1 MLKRMEIFLIAAV
14 FILITAVILIIYS
27 KQREQEFIS
36 HHATTQEAIVNG
48 AAYAINL
55 QLLEKKRHVHLFANE
70 YAHLFVQLNTN
81 PMNEKFED
89 DIKIRLQQRFP
100 DFFTYTVTDQSGVPK
115 LLNIE
120 SLVGNACQRDL
131 SDFAKQIST
140 NSKDLQNKVFIHPQP
155 FNYHYDIMAPIYT
168 AGVGPRIFF
177 ISFYLKEITDILKT
191 HELPG
196 QSLIL
201 VRQSDTRLIEVS
213 SQGTR
218 DTLKR
223 DLNLSDAELQRIIVH
238 KNIPGTDWRLV
249 NLPDPAYL
257 KQYQKVL
264 WNEALF
270 ILIIV
275 TIAMFILIFV
285 MIKMAK
291 NREV

>member
-1 MLKRMEIFLIAAV
+1 MEIFLIAAV
-14 FILITAVILIIYS
+14 FILITAIILIIYS
-27 KQREQEFIS
+27 KQREQEFIA
-36 HHATTQEAIVNG
+36 HHAITQQAIIDG

-70 YAHLFVQLNTN
+70 YPHLFVQLNTN
-81 PMNEKFED
+81 PTNEKVEN
-89 DIKIRLQQRFP
+89 DIKTRLQQRFP
-100 DFFTYTVTDQSGVPK
+100 DFFTYTVTDQSGAPK

-131 SDFAKQIST
+131 NDFAKQISS
-140 NSKDLQNKVFIHPQP
+140 NGKDLQNKIFVHPQP

-196 QSLIL
+196 QHLIL
-201 VRQSDTRLIEVS
+201 VRQSNTSLIEVN

-223 DLNLSDAELQRIIVH
+223 DLNLSKAEIQRINVY

-249 NLPDPAYL
+249 NLPDSAYA
-257 KQYQKVL
+257 KQYRKGL
-264 WNEALF
+264 WNEAIAILLVVSLALF
-270 ILIIV
+270 LLLFVLIK
-275 TIAMFILIFV
+275 IADKRV
-285 MIKMAK
+285 K
-291 NREV
+291 

>member
-1 MLKRMEIFLIAAV
+1 MLKRMEIFLIVGV
-14 FILITAVILIIYS
+14 FILITAIILIIYS
-27 KQREQEFIS
+27 KQREQEFIA
-36 HHATTQEAIVNG
+36 HHAITQEAIVNG

-81 PMNEKFED
+81 PSNEKFED
-89 DIKIRLQQRFP
+89 DIKTRLQQRFP
-100 DFFTYTVTDQSGVPK
+100 DFFTYTITDQSGIPK

-131 SDFAKQIST
+131 HDFAKQIST
-140 NSKDLQNKVFIHPQP
+140 NSKDLQNKVFVHPQP

-177 ISFYLKEITDILKT
+177 ISFYLKEITNILKT

-196 QSLIL
+196 QQLIL
-201 VRQSDTRLIEVS
+201 VRQSDTSLIEVS

-223 DLNLSDAELQRIIVH
+223 DLNLSEAELKRIYVY
-238 KNIPGTDWRLV
+238 KDIPGTDWRLV
-249 NLPDPAYL
+249 NLPNPAYL
-257 KQYQKVL
+257 KQYKKVL
-264 WNEALF
+264 WNEALM

-275 TIAMFILIFV
+275 SIAMLVLIFAMVTIA
-285 MIKMAK
+285 KK
-291 NREV
+291 RQD